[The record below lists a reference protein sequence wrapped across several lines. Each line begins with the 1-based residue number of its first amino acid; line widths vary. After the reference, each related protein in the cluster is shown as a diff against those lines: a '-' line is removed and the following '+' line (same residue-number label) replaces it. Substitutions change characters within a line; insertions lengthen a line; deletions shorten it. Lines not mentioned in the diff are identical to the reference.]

1 MKKRDKFSDNNS
13 MYAFSFILRR
23 TNPLEKVILDK
34 LSALIESGCTQK
46 DAIMTLMSMS
56 IINSSLLDAALLE
69 DVESKKKNAAPD
81 KAVKNTVPEKIK
93 NMPKKTIQTVYKPV
107 DASVKEDVS
116 IVKNKPADS
125 LNNDDRF
132 NTPEAQAKLQSL
144 LHDIHGG

>member
-13 MYAFSFILRR
+13 VYAFSFILRK

-56 IINSSLLDAALLE
+56 IIDSSLLDAVLLE
-69 DVESKKKNAAPD
+69 DVQSKKKNTAPD
-81 KAVKNTVPEKIK
+81 KVVKNAVPEKIK
-93 NMPKKTIQTVYKPV
+93 NMSKETIQAVYKPV
-107 DASVKEDVS
+107 DALVKDDVS

-144 LHDIHGG
+144 LHGMYKG